1 MGNISY
7 NKFISSSF
15 FKELQTDNRT
25 TEEFVNFVL
34 SFIGIDN
41 FVKNHPRPIIEYY
54 WKTNHGNDALI
65 EGLAEKYGVILK
77 PIACGRADINNK
89 LTHLSYIIPKWMK
102 NITLDEKEYPSSI
115 PLKFCDGKED
125 SFEHCF
131 KKLGIKE
138 ISSYNLNKIEFIDNL
153 TSYDI
158 INNEVLWNK
167 NFQVDF
173 RSERH
178 SSDYIEHYIT
188 YKTGWY
194 YLSVNSNIKLD
205 LLLISFFKNKTI
217 ILEREKMQEH
227 MAYNTGNIY
236 NTKEVKAIIEFRDKD
251 IDEQLIPSIMNDPIT
266 WEGIF
271 YSENYCNNSIL
282 AYIKKRFSCIGDLNL

>member
-25 TEEFVNFVL
+25 TEELINFVL

-41 FVKNHPRPIIEYY
+41 FVKNHPKPIIEYY

-77 PIACGRADINNK
+77 PIACGIADINNK

-115 PLKFCDGKED
+115 PLKFCDDKED
-125 SFEHCF
+125 SYEHCL
-131 KKLGIKE
+131 KKVELKD
-138 ISSYNLNKIEFIDNL
+138 ISSYNLNYIELIDNL

-167 NFQVDF
+167 NIQVDF

-178 SSDYIEHYIT
+178 SSDYIEHYTT

-194 YLSVNSNIKLD
+194 YLSLNSNIKLD

-217 ILEREKMQEH
+217 VLEREEMQEY

-236 NTKEVKAIIEFRDKD
+236 NKKIVDAIMAFRDKD
-251 IDEQLIPSIMNDPIT
+251 IDDQLIPIIMNDPIT
-266 WEGIF
+266 WEGVF
-271 YSENYCNNSIL
+271 YSDKFCNDSIL
-282 AYIKKRFSCIGDLNL
+282 AYIKKHFSRIEDLNL

>member
-25 TEEFVNFVL
+25 TEELINFVL

-41 FVKNHPRPIIEYY
+41 FVKNHPKPIIEYY

-77 PIACGRADINNK
+77 PIACGIADINNK

-115 PLKFCDGKED
+115 PLKFCASKED
-125 SFEHCF
+125 SYEHCF
-131 KKLGIKE
+131 KKMELKD

-158 INNEVLWNK
+158 INNEILWNK

-178 SSDYIEHYIT
+178 SSDYIEHYTT

-194 YLSVNSNIKLD
+194 YLSLNSNIKLD

-217 ILEREKMQEH
+217 VLEREEMQEY

-271 YSENYCNNSIL
+271 YSEKFCNNSIL
-282 AYIKKRFSCIGDLNL
+282 AYIKKSFSCIEDLNL